1 MMSGAMILGCILLR
15 IFLLMTNRRVYLGM
29 SLRYV
34 GTLHLY
40 INRLEDAERYKES
53 GIQHSTFYFS

>member
-1 MMSGAMILGCILLR
+1 MHLTAELFVDDESPSE
-15 IFLLMTNRRVYLGM
+15 YGM

-40 INRLEDAERYKES
+40 INRLEDAERLKDS
-53 GIQHSTFYFS
+53 GAPFPTYYLS